1 MTGYIEPRRRGGEG
15 YSNLLLVLLL
25 LGSIAL
31 FVGYWWL
38 VRDKYWSFEARGQF
52 GDMFGGLSA
61 LFSAFAFAGIIFVIL
76 LQKHELS
83 LQRHQLTLTR
93 DELSSMRMEYVRS
106 SEAQEASAQAVILK
120 EVFDK
125 VDATFQARQ
134 LAQQNFELL
143 SNLKNVNDLKDLIK
157 SNEPL
162 SNACHAVVS
171 CYHYIGF
178 LINTNVLQYEKE
190 YFEEASSN
198 VWRMWVCLEMY
209 LKLERELQE
218 NEDYGKHF
226 EKLVERI
233 AAHEKRNVAGSKS
246 G

>member
-1 MTGYIEPRRRGGEG
+1 MTGNIESKQRGGES
-15 YSNLLLVLLL
+15 YSNLLLVMLL
-25 LGSIAL
+25 LGSIVL
-31 FVGYWWL
+31 FVSYFWI
-38 VRDKYWSFEARGQF
+38 VKDRYWSFEVRGQF
-52 GDMFGGLSA
+52 GDMFGGVDA
-61 LFSAFAFAGIIFVIL
+61 IFSAFAFAGIIFVIL

-83 LQRHQLTLTR
+83 LQRHQLTLAR

-106 SEAQEASAQAVILK
+106 SEVQEASAQAVILK

-134 LAQQNFELL
+134 LVQQNYELL
-143 SNLKNVNDLKDLIK
+143 SNLKNVNDLKDLIN

-162 SNACHAVVS
+162 CNACRAVVS

-178 LINTNVLQYEKE
+178 LINTKVLRYERE

-198 VWRMWVCLEMY
+198 VWRMWVCLEMN

-218 NEDYGKHF
+218 NEDYGRHF
-226 EKLVERI
+226 ENLVERI
-233 AAHEKRNVAGSKS
+233 AAHEKMKVAGPKPD
-246 G
+246 